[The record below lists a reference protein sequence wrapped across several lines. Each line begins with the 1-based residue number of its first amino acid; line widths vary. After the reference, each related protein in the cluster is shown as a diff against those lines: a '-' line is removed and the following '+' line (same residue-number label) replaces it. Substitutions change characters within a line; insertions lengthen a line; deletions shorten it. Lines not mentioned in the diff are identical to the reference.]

1 MITEDIFTEMALSFT
16 ETKMERRG
24 EVIRYLVCNK
34 KFASIR
40 FCKNR
45 ASVKLTLLDQ
55 DVFCS
60 YNLEVMYPIPNV
72 GGKHGWTHIN
82 LTNTPMEMCQD
93 ALTMAYCNVAPARLA
108 ALYAYKDL

>member
-1 MITEDIFTEMALSFT
+1 MITEKIFTEMALAFA
-16 ETKMERRG
+16 ETKQETKG
-24 EVIRYLVCNK
+24 EVTRFMVANK

-45 ASVKLTLLDQ
+45 ATVKLSITDQ
-55 DVFCS
+55 EVFCS
-60 YNLEVMYPIPNV
+60 YNLALMYPVPSA

-82 LTNTPMEMCQD
+82 LTNTPTEMCQD

-108 ALYAYKDL
+108 LLYAYKDL